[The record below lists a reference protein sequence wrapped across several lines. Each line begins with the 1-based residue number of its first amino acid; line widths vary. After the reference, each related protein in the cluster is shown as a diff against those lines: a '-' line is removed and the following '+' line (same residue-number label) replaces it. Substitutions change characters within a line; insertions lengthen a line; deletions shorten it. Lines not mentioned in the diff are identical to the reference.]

1 MKKVFKSIIIILCM
15 LIPLT
20 FTSCYID
27 NRKEKRIL
35 GGELNILT
43 CNEYRPYIDKAVE
56 IYKAYHKGVKTSV
69 TTTTQEGIYEAVSTN
84 KNYDLITFPS
94 TDMYRYKDYLEDVK
108 PYVGDFINDFDKNKL
123 ETLKIEEEMKGFPID
138 SRAMAMYY
146 RKDLLNNLGISE
158 LDINTWDKFIELGK
172 TLKEKM
178 GIKLISVNFKGQD
191 SFYNLLTNQLLED
204 FADNDDLNLFNNKS
218 LMAFEMI
225 KQLYDLDLINIV
237 NDEDLPIKNALDGDT
252 LCFLGSN
259 AEIYRVENYIEN
271 NEFNG
276 SLGVNKIPSFE
287 PGGNRSVVS
296 VLNNVGIVKTSNNK
310 DVIKDFLKVLLIDK
324 DVLVEGI
331 NNNMIPVYKPIYFND
346 TFDKGIQ
353 VLDNDKALRKF
364 EYISRYAYVRN
375 ISKNYTL
382 IDDFIDKNIIEII
395 SGNNIHTNL
404 KKYEE
409 DILKLISEKEEK

>member
-1 MKKVFKSIIIILCM
+1 M

-56 IYKAYHKGVKTSV
+56 IYKSYHKGVKTSV

-204 FADNDDLNLFNNKS
+204 FTDNDDLNLFNNKS

-353 VLDNDKALRKF
+353 VLNNDKALRKF

-404 KKYEE
+404 KTYEE

>member
-1 MKKVFKSIIIILCM
+1 M

-43 CNEYRPYIDKAVE
+43 CNEYRPYVDKAVE

-94 TDMYRYKDYLEDVK
+94 TDMYRYKDSLENIK

-123 ETLKIEEEMKGFPID
+123 ENLKIEDELKGVPID

-146 RKDLLNNLGISE
+146 RKDLLNNLGVSE
-158 LDINTWDKFIELGK
+158 LDINTWDKFLELGK
-172 TLKEKM
+172 KLKEKM
-178 GIKLISVNFKGQD
+178 GIKLISLNFKGQD
-191 SFYNLLTNQLLED
+191 SFYTLLINQLLED
-204 FADNDDLNLFNNKS
+204 FMDNNDLNLFNDKS
-218 LMAFEMI
+218 LKAFGMV

-237 NDEDLPIKNALDGDT
+237 NDEELPMKNTLDGDT

-259 AEIYRVENYIEN
+259 AAIYKIDQYITDN
-271 NEFNG
+271 GFNG

-296 VLNNVGIVKTSNNK
+296 VMNNIGIVKTSNNK
-310 DVIKDFLKVLLIDK
+310 DVAKDFLKVLLIDK

-331 NNNMIPVYKPIYFND
+331 NNNMIPIYKPIYFND

-375 ISKNYTL
+375 VSKNYAL
-382 IDDFIDKNIIEII
+382 IDNFIDKNIIEII
-395 SGNNIHTNL
+395 SGDNMNTKL
-404 KKYEE
+404 TKYKE
-409 DILKLISEKEEK
+409 DLLRLISEKEEK

>member
-1 MKKVFKSIIIILCM
+1 M